1 MNNEKPKKNICE
13 ICGKEALSGI
23 LDNNRI
29 ENMKQIR
36 IRYTCIDHYMQ
47 LYQKMRGERMKIELS
62 SSHISLYLNFLNIL
76 TREIIQNK
84 LILEIILYIQEFLT
98 DPQGRKGVCL
108 RL

>member
-47 LYQKMRGERMKIELS
+47 LYQKMREEKK
-62 SSHISLYLNFLNIL
+62 Y
-76 TREIIQNK
+76 K
-84 LILEIILYIQEFLT
+84 
-98 DPQGRKGVCL
+98 
-108 RL
+108 